1 MTFLWDIYKGSYR
14 FTEKEERITKWFL
27 QILIE
32 ECPKTCSFL
41 LTLNID
47 ELEFYW
53 APGMTIENGIVGAW
67 CVTSPKHVYMRA
79 VDAHLCSFR
88 KSETIKDSETDSRM
102 QSLFSTA
109 NTVTLIHELIH
120 MLQFKTSPILYAI
133 NRLLT
138 LFVDRV
144 PFLEQIGIE
153 YDARTNSET
162 EELIEFSKKWE
173 TCVSTYTVAIFNRAP
188 SDENYL
194 YKNWCENYPETS
206 YEGNKFRKLTLE
218 YINMINE

>member
-32 ECPKTCSFL
+32 ECPRTCSFL

-47 ELEFYW
+47 KLEFYW

-79 VDAHLCSFR
+79 ADDHLCSFR

-102 QSLFSTA
+102 QSLFSTT

-120 MLQFKTSPILYAI
+120 MFQFKTSPILYSI

-162 EELIEFSKKWE
+162 EELFEFSKKWE
-173 TCVSTYTVAIFNRAP
+173 TCVSTYTAAIFNRAP